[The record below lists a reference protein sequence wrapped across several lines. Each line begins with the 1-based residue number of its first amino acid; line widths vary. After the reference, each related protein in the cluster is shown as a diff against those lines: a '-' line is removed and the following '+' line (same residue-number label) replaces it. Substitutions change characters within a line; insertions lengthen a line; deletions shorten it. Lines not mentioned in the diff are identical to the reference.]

1 MADINRLYIKIFKP
15 KLLEFGITVDRAV
28 VSRLVLEPGLNV
40 STHPDKLL
48 LSTRDLNLIH
58 QQEKWQ
64 LKQEE
69 VRLKNERSHLEKER
83 TEFLESSQRERL
95 DLEKM
100 KVTTTSSIVNT

>member
-15 KLLEFGITVDRAV
+15 KLLEFGITVD
-28 VSRLVLEPGLNV
+28 V

-48 LSTRDLNLIH
+48 VSTRDLNFMH

-69 VRLKNERSHLEKER
+69 VRLKNERSYLEKER